1 MDEKLSRLQ
10 NIFRE
15 VLDSPALALSPDF
28 SAADCEDWDSVA
40 TVRLVLEV
48 EREFGVRFMTDE
60 VAHIRKTEDF
70 IRKIR

>member
-1 MDEKLSRLQ
+1 MEEKFSKLQ

-15 VLDSPALALSPDF
+15 VLDSPALALVPEF
-28 SAADCEDWDSVA
+28 SVADCEGWDSVA

-48 EREFGVRFMTDE
+48 EREFGVRFTTDE
-60 VAHIRKTEDF
+60 VARIRKAEDF